1 MHRIT
6 MAAGLLLV
14 LCARLASADV
24 LGEALR
30 RLQNRYDD
38 TKTFRAEFR
47 QTVESPTLAGVLE
60 SRGKVAFEK
69 PNRMRWD
76 YEPPDRQTIVGDGQ
90 TLWLYQPDQQ
100 QVIKAP
106 LSEAF
111 EASTPVTFLSGLG
124 HLDREFQATL
134 DKDEPER
141 WVLKLVPRKERQIG
155 TLMLSVRKTDA
166 SVEEAKVTDTLG
178 TVTKIHFTGEQ
189 RNVPI
194 EPAFFR
200 FTPPPG
206 VDVVKPPTS

>member
-1 MHRIT
+1 MT
-6 MAAGLLLV
+6 VALLV
-14 LCARLASADV
+14 LWATAAGADQ
-24 LGEALR
+24 LGEALK
-30 RLQNRYDD
+30 RLQDRYDD

-47 QTVESPTLAGVLE
+47 
-60 SRGKVAFEK
+60 KVAFEK

-106 LSEAF
+106 LSQAF

-194 EPAFFR
+194 EPALFR